1 MCGCCI
7 KVGDAAVIITT
18 ARRQIIIA
26 SSMSDGNIDIDT
38 SLQYSLQAIAMG
50 PKSICSNIEDDMAT
64 GMVRSVGHW
73 GGVRS
78 FLTNFRR
85 ISRKLTNSRHVAY

>member
-1 MCGCCI
+1 
-7 KVGDAAVIITT
+7 
-18 ARRQIIIA
+18 
-26 SSMSDGNIDIDT
+26 MSDGNIDIDT
-38 SLQYSLQAIAMG
+38 SLQCSLQVLKASGLSSGSFNSAIAMG